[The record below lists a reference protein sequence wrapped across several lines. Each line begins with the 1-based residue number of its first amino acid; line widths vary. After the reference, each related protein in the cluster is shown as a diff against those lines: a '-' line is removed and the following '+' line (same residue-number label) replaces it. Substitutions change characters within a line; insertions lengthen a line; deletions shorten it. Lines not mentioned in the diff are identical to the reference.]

1 MAAVAAYRALTPAAP
16 WGTPRSVHG
25 PFGEG
30 EYRERLA
37 WVIAVKTAERHMRQW
52 FRRGRGPSIPR
63 GDPGEDEE
71 PWAVAAAYGVDVVAF
86 VLAWNDALK
95 DSPARDLALCRG
107 AAVAAGRWDSDLRGE

>member
-1 MAAVAAYRALTPAAP
+1 M
-16 WGTPRSVHG
+16 
-25 PFGEG
+25 
-30 EYRERLA
+30 
-37 WVIAVKTAERHMRQW
+37 IAVKTAERHMRQW